1 MESLFPYL
9 LWGGL
14 FFLMMRFGCGSHMFG
29 HRHGD
34 QAQAGHGGHDGGQ
47 SHGCCGP
54 SPTASAEGQKG
65 SQTHDIPPAM
75 HRDPVCGK
83 SVATDTAKTSVHA
96 GTVYYFCSRDC
107 REIFEAAPETY
118 LVDSTD
124 NLVRSAIPLI
134 EHQPHADH
142 GDGHAPHR

>member
-34 QAQAGHGGHDGGQ
+34 QTHAGHDGHG
-47 SHGCCGP
+47 SGHAHGCCGP
-54 SPTASAEGQKG
+54 SPDATPGGRDSVQGH
-65 SQTHDIPPAM
+65 SLPPPT

-83 SVATDTAKTSVHA
+83 SVAGDVAKTSVHA

-118 LVDSTD
+118 LVDAAKSSGH
-124 NLVRSAIPLI
+124 SAIPSI
-134 EHQPHADH
+134 EHRPHAGH
-142 GDGHAPHR
+142 HDGREASR